1 MVAEPSHVKQLSLNH
16 VCKIGLK
23 VENPRVNSNSEAEAQ
38 QISQT
43 LPINRKQRKLYQMD
57 AAGIAEGT
65 EQPDYDVLNVGG
77 LIGIGRPIVSV
88 LNFKFFS

>member
-43 LPINRKQRKLYQMD
+43 MPTNRKQRKLYQID
-57 AAGIAEGT
+57 A
-65 EQPDYDVLNVGG
+65 VGSAQG
-77 LIGIGRPIVSV
+77 PVQ
-88 LNFKFFS
+88 